1 MAGGEMKEKDL
12 TGKELER
19 RVADAYRRMGA
30 TQVMHDV
37 EIAGNQIDVYI
48 ELPTPGHSVHR
59 IVVEAK
65 DYRKPVGIEI
75 VNNFAQIV
83 HLLRRE
89 RLIDEGVIVGTSGF
103 SRPARNAAQT
113 HGIVLVVPE
122 DLDAILQ
129 RPGQAKSTPTTESIP
144 SPAPPVDPEHEP
156 TLAPTTAEFP
166 DSPPVDVVQE
176 LLLAAFTAQEL
187 RRVFLYARSDSPL
200 RPLVNQLSK
209 GDSLAE
215 MVDKVIEF
223 CAIQYLFKELL
234 EAVKKANPRQYARFE
249 GRLRG

>member
-1 MAGGEMKEKDL
+1 MNEKDL

-19 RVADAYRRMGA
+19 RVADAYRRVGA

-37 EIAGNQIDVYI
+37 EIAGNQIDVYV

-59 IVVEAK
+59 IAVEAK

-75 VNNFAQIV
+75 VNDFAQIV

-89 RLIDEGVIVGTSGF
+89 RLIDEGVIVGASGF

-122 DLDAILQ
+122 DLDAMLQ
-129 RPGQAKSTPTTESIP
+129 RAGQARPSATVEPTPL
-144 SPAPPVDPEHEP
+144 PAPPVEPVHEP
-156 TLAPTTAEFP
+156 ALAPAATEFP
-166 DSPPVDVVQE
+166 EAPPVEVVQE

-187 RRVFLYARSDSPL
+187 RRVFLFARSDSPL
-200 RPLVNQLSK
+200 RPLVNQISK
-209 GDSLAE
+209 GDSLSE
-215 MVDKVIEF
+215 TVDKVIEY
-223 CAIQYLFKELL
+223 CAVQLLFRELL

-249 GRLRG
+249 GRLRSQEP